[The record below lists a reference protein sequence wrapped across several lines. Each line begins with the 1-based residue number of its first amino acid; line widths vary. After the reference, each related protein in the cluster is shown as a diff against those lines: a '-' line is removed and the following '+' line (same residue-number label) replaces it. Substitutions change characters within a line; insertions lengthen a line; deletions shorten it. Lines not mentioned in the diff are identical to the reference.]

1 MASSYCSVCS
11 GAKRS
16 RAITRAKVVSA
27 AGGALGV
34 LVSTEAMENEL
45 WAVDLDIIRAL
56 ICALRRLRAANCERP
71 RADEA
76 TQFGFSSRRNLVK
89 RTG

>member
-1 MASSYCSVCS
+1 MQRCEA
-11 GAKRS
+11 RS

-56 ICALRRLRAANCERP
+56 ICALRPSASQIARGRA
-71 RADEA
+71 ADEA
-76 TQFGFSSRRNLVK
+76 GQFGFSSRRNLVK
-89 RTG
+89 RTR

>member
-1 MASSYCSVCS
+1 MQRCEA
-11 GAKRS
+11 RS

-56 ICALRRLRAANCERP
+56 ICALRPSASRKLREAAPRTRLDNS
-71 RADEA
+71 
-76 TQFGFSSRRNLVK
+76 GFRREE
-89 RTG
+89 TS

>member
-1 MASSYCSVCS
+1 MQRCEA
-11 GAKRS
+11 RS

-34 LVSTEAMENEL
+34 LVSAEAMENEL

-56 ICALRRLRAANCERP
+56 ICALRPAAANCERP
-71 RADEA
+71 HADELEA
-76 TQFGFSSRRNLVK
+76 GQFGVSSRRNLVK

>member
-1 MASSYCSVCS
+1 MQRCEA
-11 GAKRS
+11 GS

-56 ICALRRLRAANCERP
+56 ICALRPSASHKLREAGAVCE
-71 RADEA
+71 AG
-76 TQFGFSSRRNLVK
+76 QFGFSVAKKPRKTHKMTR
-89 RTG
+89 

>member
-1 MASSYCSVCS
+1 M
-11 GAKRS
+11 RS

-56 ICALRRLRAANCERP
+56 ICALRRLRAQIARGRARP
-71 RADEA
+71 RLHNS
-76 TQFGFSSRRNLVK
+76 GFRREE
-89 RTG
+89 TS